1 MNLAHLDILIIASH
15 IDIVTQ
21 NGNASIDAGLQLQI
35 KINQEIYK
43 LINLYNSPSD
53 SKRVVIIYYIEILFF
68 LNLFYIKCIPKQ
80 FRK

>member
-1 MNLAHLDILIIASH
+1 MVDLKLIGVWQVNILVLHGTDWSIPAMNLAHLDILIIASH

-53 SKRVVIIYYIEILFF
+53 S
-68 LNLFYIKCIPKQ
+68 
-80 FRK
+80 